1 MRHKL
6 FGAWIFDVGS
16 SIYDFITANEI
27 WHDSCA
33 RLLEYVPQDQNR
45 RLVLDLGTGPAVSA
59 IAMGQLRPDF
69 DFIGFDLSQ
78 RMLAIAKSNRNA
90 IGWSTERLSFLR
102 GDTLRIPLADGQL
115 DAVTGHSFLYLLPD
129 YRGALRE
136 ANRTLKT
143 GGYVAFLE
151 PHQGKVNWSWLWHQ
165 GSGRLL
171 TSVSLWRLYSGLHH
185 RFSPQS
191 FRIALEQ
198 AGFVKIDTEITL
210 GGFGIYGRAQ
220 KP

>member
-1 MRHKL
+1 MRQKL
-6 FGAWIFDVGS
+6 LGVWIFDVGS
-16 SIYDFITANEI
+16 WIYDFITANEI
-27 WHDSCA
+27 WQDSCA

-45 RLVLDLGTGPAVSA
+45 RLILDLGTGPAVSA
-59 IAMGQLRPDF
+59 IAMGRLRPDF

-78 RMLAIAKSNRNA
+78 RMLAVAKSNRNA
-90 IGWSTERLSFLR
+90 IGWSPERLSLLR
-102 GDTLRIPLADGQL
+102 GDALRIPLADGRL

-129 YRGALRE
+129 YHVALRE
-136 ANRTLKT
+136 VNRTLKT

-151 PHQGKVNWSWLWHQ
+151 PHQGEVSWSWLWHQ
-165 GSGRLL
+165 GSRRLL
-171 TSVSLWRLYSGLHH
+171 TSASLWRFYSGLHH

-191 FRIALEQ
+191 LRTALEQ

>member
-1 MRHKL
+1 VRQKL
-6 FGAWIFDVGS
+6 FGVWIFDVGS
-16 SIYDFITANEI
+16 WIYDFITANEI

-33 RLLEYVPQDQNR
+33 RLLEYVPQDQKR

-59 IAMGQLRPDF
+59 IAMGQLRSDF

-78 RMLAIAKSNRNA
+78 RMLAIAKSNSHA
-90 IGWSTERLSFLR
+90 IGWSPERLSLLR
-102 GDTLRIPLADGQL
+102 GDALKIPLADGRL

-129 YRGALRE
+129 YRVALRE
-136 ANRTLKT
+136 VNRTLKT

-151 PHQGKVNWSWLWHQ
+151 PHQGEVNWSWLWHQ
-165 GSGRLL
+165 RSRRLL
-171 TSVSLWRLYSGLHH
+171 TSVSLWRFYSGLHH

-191 FRIALEQ
+191 LRAALEQ
-198 AGFVKIDTEITL
+198 AGFAKIDTEITL